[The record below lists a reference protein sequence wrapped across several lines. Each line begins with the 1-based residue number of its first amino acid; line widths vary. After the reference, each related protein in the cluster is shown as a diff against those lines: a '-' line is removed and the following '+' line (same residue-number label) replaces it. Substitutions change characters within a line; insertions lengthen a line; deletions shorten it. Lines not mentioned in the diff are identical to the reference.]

1 MEIITS
7 YIDTMFADV
16 PKNEQ
21 TERLREDITAN
32 MSDKY
37 DELIKEGK
45 SINEAI
51 GTVIAEFG
59 NIDEVLSEMGISR
72 TAPQTEAPE
81 DYPGKKCVKRI
92 NSCSVLLGTGVFAV
106 LIGAVFIAVSA
117 VFDLRMTEGSIGL
130 CSAITCMLT
139 LMAAVIIRERIVT
152 DNTAKEAVPVLRKK
166 YDEMLRR
173 GRRSDLICCIAE
185 LIGVIIIA
193 PVLMTGTVGGFGTLL
208 LMFLIEGLSAG
219 IRTNRIASFRIVS
232 QLLGE
237 PVEALTGEKII
248 NMFTPTFLA
257 GSLCF
262 LGQNYYRY
270 GGNSLLM
277 ACVSVIIIFLAV
289 FLLCRFYDITKDM
302 VLGKSEKTKEISPL
316 NK

>member
-45 SINEAI
+45 STNEAI

-59 NIDEVLSEMGISR
+59 NIDEVLSEMGISH
-72 TAPQTEAPE
+72 TAPQTEAPD

-106 LIGAVFIAVSA
+106 LIGAVFIAASA
-117 VFDLRMTEGSIGL
+117 VFDLRMAEGSIGL
-130 CSAITCMLT
+130 CSAITGMLT
-139 LMAAVIIRERIVT
+139 LMAAVIIRARIVT

-166 YDEMLRR
+166 YDEILRR
-173 GRRSDLICCIAE
+173 GRRPDLICCIVE

-193 PVLMTGTVGGFGTLL
+193 PVLMTGTVGFGTLL

-219 IRTNRIASFRIVS
+219 IRTYKLASFRIVS

-237 PVEALTGEKII
+237 PVDALTGERII
-248 NMFTPTFLA
+248 NYFTPAFLA

-270 GGNSLLM
+270 GGDHLLIV
-277 ACVSVIIIFLAV
+277 CTSVIVIFLCV
-289 FLLCRFYDITKDM
+289 FLLCRFYDITKDI
-302 VLGKSEKTKEISPL
+302 VLNKSKKTKELSQI